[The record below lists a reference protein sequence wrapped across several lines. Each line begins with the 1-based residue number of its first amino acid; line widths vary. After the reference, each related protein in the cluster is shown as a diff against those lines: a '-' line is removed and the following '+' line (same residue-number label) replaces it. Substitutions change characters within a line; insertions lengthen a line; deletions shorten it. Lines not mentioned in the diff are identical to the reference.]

1 MFETM
6 IMITISLA
14 IPTPSCPKSRIHCLG
29 DGGMDD
35 GR

>member
-6 IMITISLA
+6 IMISLA

-29 DGGMDD
+29 DGGMGG